1 MNMTRA
7 ADTSSQAVSPVFIV
21 ASSRQ

>member
-21 ASSRQ
+21 VSSRQ